1 MATVAENRTRWEK
14 LHMDWVFA
22 NQEARKARSQV
33 TAAFIAGSEK
43 GGSGPTLADLNAT
56 EALERKA
63 DEARALADDFIKEV
77 FG

>member
-1 MATVAENRTRWEK
+1 MATVAENRAQWEK

-33 TAAFIAGSEK
+33 TAAFIACSDK
-43 GGSGPTLADLNAT
+43 SGSGPTLIDLEET

-63 DEARALADDFIKEV
+63 DEARALADNFIKGM